1 VAPPTPQQQQRRAAF
16 ERLIGI
22 AAPFLDLV
30 LVAGERVSRIV
41 SPEDDYIPIRSP
53 AEAFELARG
62 RPARSQGSS
71 RREIAD

>member
-1 VAPPTPQQQQRRAAF
+1 VAPPTPQQQRRRAAF

-22 AAPFLDLV
+22 AAPFLDVV

-53 AEAFELARG
+53 AEAFELGRG
-62 RPARSQGSS
+62 RPSPPEASS
-71 RREIAD
+71 RPEIAD